1 VVFVSSQVVIIS
13 GGSRG
18 LGAAIVQSLLDDGH
32 TVATFS
38 RKATEF
44 TTKCSETYSAQ
55 FVFQEIDATDSD
67 RLHGFTKH
75 VYESFGRVDVLINNA
90 AVAID
95 GVLALSRDE
104 DIDLMLDVNLK
115 AALILA
121 REASRYMLMK
131 NTGSIINIASIIAMR
146 GFSGLSTYAA
156 TKAGMVGMTRALARE
171 LGGRGIRV
179 NAIAPGY
186 LETDMSESLS
196 DHQRGQIIR
205 RTPLGRLGTA
215 ADVVPWVEFLMKPES
230 GFVTG
235 EVITI
240 DGGASV

>member
-1 VVFVSSQVVIIS
+1 MNSQVVLIS

-18 LGAAIVQSLLDDGH
+18 LGASIVDSLLDAGH
-32 TVATFS
+32 TIATFS
-38 RKATEF
+38 RKATDF
-44 TTKCSETYSAQ
+44 TAECASKYPER
-55 FVFQEIDATDSD
+55 FVFDEIDATDSAK
-67 RLHGFTKH
+67 LHEFTKQT
-75 VYESFGRVDVLINNA
+75 YESFGHIDVLINNA

-104 DIDLMLDVNLK
+104 DIEIMLDVNLK
-115 AALILA
+115 AAIVLA
-121 REASRYMLMK
+121 REASRYILLK
-131 NTGSIINIASIIAMR
+131 NSGAIINVASIIAMR

-156 TKAGMVGMTRALARE
+156 TKAGMVGLTRALARE
-171 LGGRGIRV
+171 LGGRGISV

-186 LETDMSESLS
+186 LETEMSEGLS
-196 DHQRGQIIR
+196 DSQRNQIIR

-215 ADVVPWVEFLMKPES
+215 ADVVPWISFLMCPES
-230 GFVTG
+230 RFVTG

>member
-1 VVFVSSQVVIIS
+1 VDSQVVLIS

-18 LGAAIVQSLLDDGH
+18 LGASIVQSLLESGH

-38 RKATEF
+38 RKGTDF
-44 TTKCSETYSAQ
+44 TNECAAKHSDR
-55 FVFQEIDATDSD
+55 FVFREIDATETPM
-67 RLHGFTKH
+67 LHEFTKQT
-75 VYESFGRVDVLINNA
+75 YESFGRIDALINNA

-104 DIDLMLDVNLK
+104 DIELMLDVNLK
-115 AALILA
+115 AAIVLA
-121 REASRYMLMK
+121 REASRYMLLK
-131 NTGSIINIASIIAMR
+131 NSGTIINVASIIAMR

-186 LETDMSESLS
+186 LETEMSEGLS
-196 DHQRGQIIR
+196 ESQRNQIIR

-215 ADVVPWVEFLMKPES
+215 DDVVPWINFLLQPES
-230 GFVTG
+230 RFVTG